1 MRLVQVDSFIPGWG
15 WDIPEKKKK
24 GVKKEKK
31 EKREKAPK
39 SGGESEGPRIVELGS
54 GEE

>member
-1 MRLVQVDSFIPGWG
+1 MDSFIPGWG

-24 GVKKEKK
+24 GGAQKEKK

-39 SGGESEGPRIVELGS
+39 SAGESEGPRIVELGS